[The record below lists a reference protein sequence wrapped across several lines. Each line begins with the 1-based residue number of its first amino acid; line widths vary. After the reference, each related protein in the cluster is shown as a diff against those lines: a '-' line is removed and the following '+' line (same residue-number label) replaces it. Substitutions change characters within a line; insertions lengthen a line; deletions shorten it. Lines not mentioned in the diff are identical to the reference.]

1 MKIRS
6 ILDRL
11 LYNRNYE
18 QMVKN
23 MSNSNIGGHKNRNI
37 QDHLFVINATVNEII
52 KSKGSA
58 DIQIVDVQKCFN
70 KFNFFNLK

>member
-1 MKIRS
+1 
-6 ILDRL
+6 
-11 LYNRNYE
+11 
-18 QMVKN
+18 MVKN

-58 DIQIVDVQKCFN
+58 DIQIVDVQKCFD
-70 KFNFFNLK
+70 KFNFF